1 MRMRKLMKLYKL
13 NFKSITA
20 IISVTSAILIF
31 SLLSNLTYADGFD
44 TDLNKMCDRQSILI
58 AAKLR
63 SNSTTE
69 LTAQDVSMIR
79 LGAINGCLETY
90 KRIVNSS
97 KPINAT
103 SPDKKVAKKT
113 EVNETQESKND
124 EKESIFDRLLSTEKK
139 EDVSPMQKKHRTG
152 GK

>member
-1 MRMRKLMKLYKL
+1 MKLFKL
-13 NFKSITA
+13 NMKSITLM
-20 IISVTSAILIF
+20 ISASSAMLAF
-31 SLLSNLTYADGFD
+31 SLLSNLAYADGFD
-44 TDLNKMCDRQSILI
+44 TNLNKMCDRQSILI

-63 SNSTTE
+63 RNSTNE

-103 SPDKKVAKKT
+103 SPDKRVAKKT
-113 EVNETQESKND
+113 KVEEPQESKND
-124 EKESIFDRLLSTEKK
+124 KKESIFDRLLSTEKK
-139 EDVSPMQKKHRTG
+139 EDVSPMQKKT
-152 GK
+152 